1 MPGTVLDT
9 GISMMNKTVSAQG
22 AYSLS
27 EEMGKHTTIAQSDI

>member
-9 GISMMNKTVSAQG
+9 GISMMNETVSAQG

-27 EEMGKHTTIAQSDI
+27 EMDKHTTTP